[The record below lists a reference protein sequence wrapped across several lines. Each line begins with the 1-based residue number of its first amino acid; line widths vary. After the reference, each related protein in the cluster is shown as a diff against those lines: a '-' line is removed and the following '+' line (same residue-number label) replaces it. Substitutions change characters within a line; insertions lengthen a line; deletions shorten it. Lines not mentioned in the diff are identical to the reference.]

1 MDDRLKILWLGGN
14 HSRHL
19 YYANSIQE
27 KYKFSG
33 GIIEVRENSLPT
45 PPKNIPNLDRE
56 NFINHFNERERCE
69 KKYFG
74 VQDYPNCKLLEVNES
89 ELNSEK
95 TNFFINEI
103 KPNLVLIFGTGMI
116 RAPIISSL
124 PENTI
129 NLHLGLSPRYRGSA
143 TLFWPFYFLEPNYAG
158 ITFHY
163 IINEPDAGDIIHQL
177 TPNLEIGDGI
187 HDVACKAVINAA
199 DDAVKLIDKFNQ
211 NKTFIKYKQKG
222 TGKNFLTNDFK
233 PEHLRMIYN
242 VYNNNIVDH
251 YIKGSLKCREPKLIR
266 QFI

>member
-1 MDDRLKILWLGGN
+1 MNDKLKILWLGGN
-14 HSRHL
+14 HCRHL

-33 GIIEVRENSLPT
+33 GIIEVRENSLPD
-45 PPKNIPNLDRE
+45 PPENIQDLDRN
-56 NFINHFNERERCE
+56 NFINHFDERKRCE

-74 VQDYPNCKLLEVNES
+74 DQDYPKCNLLEVNES

-95 TNFFINEI
+95 AKNFIDEI
-103 KPNLVLIFGTGMI
+103 RPDLALIFGTGMV
-116 RAPIISSL
+116 REPIISSL

-163 IINEPDAGDIIHQL
+163 ITDEPDAGDIIHQL
-177 TPNLEIGDGI
+177 TPQLEIGDGI
-187 HDVACKAVINAA
+187 HDVSCKAIISAA
-199 DDAVKLIDKFNQ
+199 NDAIKLIEKFYQ
-211 NKTFIKYKQKG
+211 NKTLIKYKQKA

-242 VYNNNIVDH
+242 VYNNNIVDY
-251 YIKGSLKCREPKLIR
+251 YINGSLKCRQPKLIK
-266 QFI
+266 QF